1 MKHVL
6 LSAAVLSALLFT
18 ACSSED
24 PSGSQTPDTSGI
36 LKISATTAI
45 SNVGVSKRA
54 VVSAFSATDYIGI
67 FIDDAGADAVYAPVS
82 TVFTTANTGTSWSL
96 SHQYISTEWTNSG
109 TTPIYLS
116 ANQASVYGY
125 YPTLEPGGTVPT
137 FITPNTENKT
147 IPVTIKGGDA
157 TTNAGKF
164 DASDQTDYM
173 YAFGTATLTT
183 TPAVATVDKDHA
195 SASLTFMHALTEV
208 SLTISKKSDFGGVGS
223 LTKIELETSS
233 ETYKF
238 SAGTGTLNLSNGNL
252 TTTHVGN
259 LYFASGGVG
268 GVAINEY
275 GAGSPTTTATLLLT
289 PATISTTGSTEG
301 AASVTLKLTID
312 GQVYE
317 GLIPVTTTARWE
329 AGKNYT
335 YTVTV
340 GGGELSITSVAIA
353 AWVPITGGSIDVQ

>member
-24 PSGSQTPDTSGI
+24 PSGTETPDSSSGI

-67 FIDDAGADAVYAPVS
+67 FIDDAGTDAVYTPVS

-96 SHQYISTEWTNSG
+96 SHQYISTAWTNSG

-137 FITPNTENKT
+137 FIIPNTENKT

-157 TTNAGKF
+157 TTNAGTF
-164 DASDQTDYM
+164 NASDQTDYM
-173 YAFGTATLTT
+173 YAFGTTTLAT
-183 TPAVATVDKDHA
+183 TPAVATVDKDNA
-195 SASLTFMHALTEV
+195 MASLTFMHALTEV
-208 SLTISKKSDFGGVGS
+208 SLTISKKVDFGGVGS
-223 LTKIELETSS
+223 LTNIELSTSS

-238 SAGTGTLNLSNGNL
+238 SAGTGSLNLSDGNL
-252 TTTHVGN
+252 TTSSVDN
-259 LYFASGGVG
+259 LYFASSG

-275 GAGSPTTTATLLLT
+275 GASSPTTTATLLLA
-289 PATISTTGSTEG
+289 PATIG
-301 AASVTLKLTID
+301 AGGTPSVTLKLTID

-317 GLIPVTTTARWE
+317 GLIPVTTIAQWE

-353 AWVPITGGSIDVQ
+353 AWDPITGETIDVQ